1 MMAVIN
7 NSHREVRTI
16 RGAET
21 DGGC

>member
-1 MMAVIN
+1 MAVIN